1 MNIGASVYSLGVPAA
16 AGGGGAAAVITGP
29 LSGFGEVQTI
39 IPTPTSQVAFVYG
52 LNPLLVTTDVYG
64 AGASAQALN
73 GEVVLSSG
81 TQADGYARLVS
92 KKVAKYR
99 AGQATMVRWTARFS
113 DGRAGNRQMAG
124 PYNIE
129 AGWQIGYNGTTFGI
143 LYTEAATV
151 EIQTL
156 TITVPPAAP
165 GNVTVTLDAG
175 TPVLAAVTASGNT
188 SVTASEIAAANYA
201 NTAGG
206 WDAQATGNVVYFTRH
221 TAGPAGASTFNPGA
235 TGTVGA
241 FAIPTVGTLP
251 VEQFIPQTAW
261 NQDTFDGSGNTA
273 NPSGILLDPTKGNI
287 YEVQFQYLGYGDAYF
302 YIVNGTTGRPVLC
315 HIVRNAN
322 TRTST
327 NLRNPNLYLTW
338 ESRNT
343 GGTTNVTTRGAS
355 GGAFVEGPVTFLGAQ
370 FAVPPVAVT
379 AGAGVETPIL
389 SLRANTTYLGRL
401 STAQLQ
407 VDRFSVACD
416 GTKTVAFRVYK
427 NGVLTAP
434 RWQNVNATTSA
445 AAYDVN
451 ATAFSIGTGT
461 LVYAFS
467 VSKTGNTTES
477 VTDIDLFLQAGD
489 YLTITALSA
498 NANDVTA
505 SIVWI
510 EDI

>member
-1 MNIGASVYSLGVPAA
+1 MSSNYAFGVPTTAS
-16 AGGGGAAAVITGP
+16 GGAATVITGP
-29 LSGFGEVQTI
+29 LSGFGEVETVT
-39 IPTPTSQVAFVYG
+39 PVPTSQVAFVYN
-52 LNPLLVTTDVYG
+52 LNPLLVTSDVYG
-64 AGASAQALN
+64 TGASVTTVN
-73 GEVVLSSG
+73 GEALVASG
-81 TQADGYARLVS
+81 TQSDGYARLTS

-99 AGQATMVRWTARFS
+99 AGQATMARWTARFA
-113 DGRAGNRQMAG
+113 DGGAGNRQMAG
-124 PYNIE
+124 LYNIE
-129 AGWQIGYNGTTFGI
+129 AGWQFGFDGTAFGI

-151 EIQTL
+151 EVQTL
-156 TITVPPAAP
+156 TVTAAP
-165 GNVTVTLDAG
+165 TGAGNVTVTLDAG
-175 TPVLAAVTASGNT
+175 TPVVVAVTNQPNT
-188 SVTASEIAAANYA
+188 SVTASQIAAADYTQ
-201 NTAGG
+201 TAGG
-206 WDAQATGNVVYFTRH
+206 WDAQATANVVYFTRRL
-221 TAGPAGASTFNPGA
+221 AGTAGASSFSAGAVPGIA
-235 TGTVGA
+235 GT
-241 FAIPTVGTLP
+241 FAILTTGVAPT
-251 VEQFIPQTAW
+251 EQFIPQVSW
-261 NQDTFDGSGNTA
+261 NQDTFLGTGGAA
-273 NPSGILLDPTKGNI
+273 NPSGVLLDPTKGNI

-343 GGTTNVTTRGAS
+343 GGTTSVTTRGAS

-379 AGAGVETPIL
+379 AGAGTETPIL
-389 SLRANTTYLGRL
+389 SLRANTTFVGRI

-407 VDRFSVACD
+407 IDRFSVACD

-427 NGVLTAP
+427 NGTLTAP
-434 RWQNVNATTSA
+434 RWQAVNATTSA

-451 ATAFSIGTGT
+451 ATAFSAGTGT

-467 VSKTGNTTES
+467 VGKTGNATED
-477 VTDIDLFLQAGD
+477 VTNIDLFLQAGD
-489 YLTITALSA
+489 FLTVTALSA

-510 EDI
+510 EDV